1 MAEYGTLLDIRSTWS
16 SIVVLELNYKTH
28 TPFSKEKEISNQIM
42 KCWNSDDFDT
52 RRKGQRFK
60 GKLFLHGRIHHVSKS
75 GKQTSPRSIDL
86 LYYFKN
92 RSWSP
97 RFCILIT
104 KNKYLQWQSKSWYD
118 FAWIRSGKYNLFTS
132 RKAMRTKIVFD
143 NTIVMNDF
151 F

>member
-42 KCWNSDDFDT
+42 KCWNSNDFDT

-75 GKQTSPRSIDL
+75 GRQTAPRSIDL

-92 RSWSP
+92 RSWEP

-118 FAWIRSGKYNLFTS
+118 FAWIRSGKYNLFTP
-132 RKAMRTKIVFD
+132 RKAVRTKIVFE
-143 NTIVMNDF
+143 ILR
-151 F
+151 